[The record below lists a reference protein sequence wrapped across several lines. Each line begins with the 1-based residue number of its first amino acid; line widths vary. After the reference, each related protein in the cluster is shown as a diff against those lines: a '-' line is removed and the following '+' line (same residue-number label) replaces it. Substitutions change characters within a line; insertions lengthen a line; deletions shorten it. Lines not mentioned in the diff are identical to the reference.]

1 MHDVGNAINRKN
13 HGEYGGM
20 LAYHILEKEGIALE
34 DRIQI
39 ASAIGNHDESTGGAV
54 DAISAALILADKQM
68 SDVTESEQRK
78 KRILTNMTEPIMQ

>member
-1 MHDVGNAINRKN
+1 
-13 HGEYGGM
+13 M

-54 DAISAALILADKQM
+54 DAISAALILADKT
-68 SDVTESEQRK
+68 DVRRDRVRTKEK
-78 KRILTNMTEPIMQ
+78 ANFD